1 MTNRRLACAAAAV
14 GLALAGCGSSS
25 SDGTSSL
32 RAFRS
37 SFAAAKR
44 QLDSISVDLHS
55 AITHAG
61 RKTDAQLAPTLSA
74 LASRAEKEASALEQ
88 LYPPTRYNTRL
99 RALGSALDAVGVN
112 LSNLSAAAAEHNR
125 PAAESATKALRADA
139 ATLKLADAT
148 VSKSL
153 GLPAG

>member
-14 GLALAGCGSSS
+14 GLALAGCGSGSS

-44 QLDSISVDLHS
+44 QLDSISDDLRS

-61 RKTDAQLAPTLSA
+61 TKADAQLAPTFSA
-74 LASRAEKEASALEQ
+74 LASRAEQEASALEQ

-99 RALGSALDAVGVN
+99 
-112 LSNLSAAAAEHNR
+112 
-125 PAAESATKALRADA
+125 
-139 ATLKLADAT
+139 
-148 VSKSL
+148 
-153 GLPAG
+153 